1 VRARSL
7 DLFIQ
12 SCLIFSGVPRHSA
25 GQAMRSLRLV
35 AFLFIKKKEKGKEK
49 SEGEGVASE
58 IRIEKYYPL
67 ES

>member
-1 VRARSL
+1 
-7 DLFIQ
+7 
-12 SCLIFSGVPRHSA
+12 LIFSGVPRHSA